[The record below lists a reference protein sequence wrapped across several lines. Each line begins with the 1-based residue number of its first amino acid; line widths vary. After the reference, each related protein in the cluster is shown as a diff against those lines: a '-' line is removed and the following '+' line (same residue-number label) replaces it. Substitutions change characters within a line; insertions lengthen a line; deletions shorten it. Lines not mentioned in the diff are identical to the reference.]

1 MAKRSIEILDSIL
14 KKVENMPFE
23 EKKIISDKL
32 NDYVEKLYAF
42 DQNFLFDYSI
52 SNNMKYQ
59 EELLELEDDFYFA
72 A

>member
-59 EELLELEDDFYFA
+59 EELLELEDSFYFA